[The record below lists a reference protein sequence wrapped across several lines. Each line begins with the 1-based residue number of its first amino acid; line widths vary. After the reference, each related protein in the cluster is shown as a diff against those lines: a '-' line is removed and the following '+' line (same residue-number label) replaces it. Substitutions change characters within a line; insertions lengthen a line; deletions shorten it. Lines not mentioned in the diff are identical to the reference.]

1 MVCLKVCHYK
11 NAFTAIYKHLSL
23 MQKPNTQLYIQKR
36 NAFYMPE
43 SNSLQILNICLS
55 SVYTLLHTE
64 KGRAPSMK
72 LRHYNLT

>member
-1 MVCLKVCHYK
+1 MVYLKVCHYK
-11 NAFTAIYKHLSL
+11 NVFTAIYKHLSL
-23 MQKPNTQLYIQKR
+23 MQKPNTQLYIQKK

-43 SNSLQILNICLS
+43 SNSSQILNICLL